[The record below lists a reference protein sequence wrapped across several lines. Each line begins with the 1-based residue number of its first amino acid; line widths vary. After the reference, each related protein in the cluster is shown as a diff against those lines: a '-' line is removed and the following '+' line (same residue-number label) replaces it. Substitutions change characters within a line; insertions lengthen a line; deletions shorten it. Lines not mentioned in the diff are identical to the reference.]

1 MLTLGVSFSRPH
13 YIFERWLLITFIII
27 ANKKKDRL
35 MSAAGLGVATEDE
48 IQEFNQ
54 NDSDGSESD

>member
-1 MLTLGVSFSRPH
+1 
-13 YIFERWLLITFIII
+13 
-27 ANKKKDRL
+27 

-54 NDSDGSESD
+54 NDSDGSESDQFYNFNKSTKISHAKYLSSMLTKFTSSDFYFYF